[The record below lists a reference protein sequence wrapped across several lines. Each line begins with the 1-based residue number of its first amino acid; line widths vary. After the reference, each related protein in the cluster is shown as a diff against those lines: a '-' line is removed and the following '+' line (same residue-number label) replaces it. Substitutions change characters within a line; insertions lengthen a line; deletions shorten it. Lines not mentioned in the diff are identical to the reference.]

1 MKFPIFFLFFAFV
14 GVCHGMDL
22 ESIKPSIVR
31 LIVLGE
37 GESGAT
43 GTGFV
48 VATKNGE
55 SLVATNC
62 HVVAERARDDSL
74 IVARKNGDAVE
85 AYKGVVLWQDS
96 LKDLAVVRVENLNA
110 PALIMHRAGPKQGD
124 EVFAL
129 GFPGV
134 ADDDASI
141 AAFAEAHSNS
151 HSNRINDP
159 TGQASRFVEATL
171 SKASVRRI
179 VKGTWEPGDP
189 VPEFQIIEH
198 DVNITA
204 GNSGGPLLNH
214 CGHVVGVNTQRVP
227 DPDLPFDI
235 VRKSSHS
242 SELISALD
250 NLGIR
255 HKSTSEPC
263 TDAELAGKSMSG
275 FWIPVF
281 AILAAVGV
289 GVALFVAL
297 KKPAFVRE
305 TYTQFLR
312 RSARPP
318 ISSAGPPIA
327 GAEIPQS
334 PALEVFRGWTL
345 EGENP
350 EAISSGK
357 VLIEIPIS
365 MIGRGKLIIGRKAS
379 MVHYLV
385 NNSSISSQHATLLL
399 DETGLY
405 IEDRNSSNGTRLNGE
420 RLAPFKPVKL
430 STGDRATLGEVK
442 FKINC
447 FR

>member
-1 MKFPIFFLFFAFV
+1 
-14 GVCHGMDL
+14 
-22 ESIKPSIVR
+22 
-31 LIVLGE
+31 
-37 GESGAT
+37 
-43 GTGFV
+43 
-48 VATKNGE
+48 
-55 SLVATNC
+55 
-62 HVVAERARDDSL
+62 
-74 IVARKNGDAVE
+74 
-85 AYKGVVLWQDS
+85 
-96 LKDLAVVRVENLNA
+96 
-110 PALIMHRAGPKQGD
+110 MHRVGPKQGD

-250 NLGIR
+250 KLGI
-255 HKSTSEPC
+255 KFKTTSEPC
-263 TDAELAGKSMSG
+263 AAVGLAGESMG
-275 FWIPVF
+275 FWVPVL
-281 AILAAVGV
+281 AILAAAGV
-289 GVALFVAL
+289 AVALFVAL
-297 KKPAFVRE
+297 KKPTLIRE

-312 RSARPP
+312 RSTPP
-318 ISSAGPPIA
+318 PLSPSGPPPA
-327 GAEIPQS
+327 PSAPPQAPS
-334 PALEVFRGWTL
+334 ASSQRTWVL

-350 EAISSGK
+350 EAEGSRKVRIEVPSSLIGK
-357 VLIEIPIS
+357 
-365 MIGRGKLIIGRKAS
+365 GKLIVGRKTG
-379 MVHYLV
+379 MVHFPIK
-385 NNSSISSQHATLLL
+385 NSSISSQHATLLL
-399 DETGLY
+399 DESGLY
-405 IEDRNSSNGTRLNGE
+405 IEDRNSSNGTKINGQK
-420 RLAPFKPVKL
+420 LSPFKPVKL
-430 STGDRATLGEVK
+430 TRGDTLGLGEIIIKVNHS
-442 FKINC
+442 I
-447 FR
+447 